1 MSNANPLEDLV
12 ARMTVRELAE
22 RSGRSVTDIAVFA
35 LGGARAGGSPS
46 KAAPAAKTATNGV
59 KVTHRARGGAKG
71 VDTRSSAGRAQYERD
86 VLGVLT
92 RTNGP
97 TNAQAIRAQVG
108 GTPAQARA
116 ALNRLIENGEVQ
128 YEGKARATRYWAT

>member
-1 MSNANPLEDLV
+1 MSTANPLEDLV
-12 ARMTVRELAE
+12 ARMTVKELAE

-35 LGGARAGGSPS
+35 LAGGRSAAAP
-46 KAAPAAKTATNGV
+46 KAARTARTNGAAVAAPAV
-59 KVTHRARGGAKG
+59 SRPRGKG
-71 VDTRSSAGRAQYERD
+71 VDTRSSQGRAQYERD

-92 RTNGP
+92 RTRSP
-97 TNAQAIRAQVG
+97 TNAQHIRAQVG

>member
-1 MSNANPLEDLV
+1 MSNANPLEALV

-22 RSGRSVTDIAVFA
+22 RGGRSVTDIAVFA
-35 LGGARAGGSPS
+35 LGGGRTSAAAKPAAAPRTNGASVAMPRARA
-46 KAAPAAKTATNGV
+46 AKS
-59 KVTHRARGGAKG
+59 G
-71 VDTRSSAGRAQYERD
+71 VDTRSAQGRAQYERE

-92 RTNGP
+92 RSKSP
-97 TNAQAIRAQVG
+97 TNAQEIRRQVG

-116 ALNRLIENGEVQ
+116 ALNRLIETGEAQ